1 MNGAAAMD
9 SRRAKTSLKQR
20 AARPMCRR
28 RDAVR
33 EPDQRVR
40 LGQRD
45 VPDPVKIMKP
55 ILLLTLSLL
64 LDGHCRAAVIY
75 PKAPDGGREIVVTN
89 VGPILGHDTR
99 FFDGLKME
107 DLTVA
112 EPYREYNVTNLAMLA
127 SGHMLSA
134 TTSRSWRYMLLH
146 GTNAVGAAT
155 LIYGGTNGD
164 ALEYNDVQRPFLPD
178 AALEALRAA
187 GKLQQTKKQDY
198 EVRALNIAP
207 LNFMAVWLHGKSD
220 DIIIPLPS
228 TFGRFNEYEPYSE
241 AKIVKVLKKDAG
253 DVIKHPN
260 LLR

>member
-1 MNGAAAMD
+1 MRIAKANFIFCLAFVLSDVCHAAI
-9 SRRAKTSLKQR
+9 T
-20 AARPMCRR
+20 
-28 RDAVR
+28 
-33 EPDQRVR
+33 
-40 LGQRD
+40 
-45 VPDPVKIMKP
+45 
-55 ILLLTLSLL
+55 
-64 LDGHCRAAVIY
+64 Y

-112 EPYREYNVTNLAMLA
+112 EPYREYYVTNLAMLA

-134 TTSRSWRYMLLH
+134 TASRSWRYLLMH

-155 LIYGGTNGD
+155 LIYGGTNGS
-164 ALEYNDVQRPFLPD
+164 ALKYNDVQRPFFPD
-178 AALEALRAA
+178 APLEALRAA
-187 GKLQQTKKQDY
+187 ERLPQTKKQDY

-207 LNFMAVWLHGKSD
+207 LNFMAVWLHGESD
-220 DIIIPLPS
+220 DIIIPLPP
-228 TFGRFNEYEPYSE
+228 TFGRFNEDQPYSE
-241 AKIVKVLKKDAG
+241 AEIIKVLKKDAE